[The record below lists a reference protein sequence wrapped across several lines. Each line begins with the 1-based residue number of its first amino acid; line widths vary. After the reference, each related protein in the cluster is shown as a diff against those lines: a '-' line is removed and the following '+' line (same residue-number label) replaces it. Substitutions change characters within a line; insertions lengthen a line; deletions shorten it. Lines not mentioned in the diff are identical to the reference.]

1 MSNLK
6 RTLAGLLAAAA
17 LLTLVACGNQQ
28 SNTPG
33 GGGTTAQVAT
43 YLYKNIPLLDC
54 DPSVEFSDGIITM
67 NNIYETLLYY
77 DIETDTLEPRLATE
91 YSHSEDGLVWTFKIR
106 EGVKFH
112 DGTTMNAEAV
122 KFSIDRTME
131 KGMGASF
138 IWDPVSEIKVV
149 DEYTVEFHLEYP
161 AALDM
166 IAATGYAAFIYSPT
180 AVASY
185 GDVWPEG
192 AECGTGPYVMQS
204 YTPGEEIIL
213 SKFDDYWRGW
223 DGEHFEKA
231 VIRKVA
237 ETASR
242 RQMMEKGDGDIT
254 YALPETDV
262 KEIQSAGQLNVEVS
276 STLQNVVAMLNCER
290 APLDNPLV
298 RQALA
303 YAFPYQDVVDYA
315 VGGYASQSTG
325 AIPAGLWGHSDDLF
339 QYTFDPDKA
348 LELLA
353 EAGVDPSEIHLLL
366 TYSSGDE
373 ALKKMSELYKS
384 ELANIGIELEIRA
397 MSWDT
402 QWEMAKGNEDDRQDI
417 FVMYWWP
424 DTATP
429 FTWLY
434 TLFHTEEMPA
444 YNLNYYYNAEFDEI
458 VDNANILAGIDRAAA
473 EQEFIKA
480 QEILLEDCPSIFA
493 YDLENVWIKNPTFQG
508 HKENP
513 AYPNVVFFY
522 DCYRGQ

>member
-1 MSNLK
+1 MKKLK
-6 RTLAGLLAAAA
+6 RTLAV
-17 LLTLVACGNQQ
+17 LLTVAAVLTLTACGNQPGST
-28 SNTPG
+28 SNG
-33 GGGTTAQVAT
+33 GAPAQVAT
-43 YLYKNIPLLDC
+43 YLYKSIPLLDC

-77 DIETDTLEPRLATE
+77 DMENDKLEPRLATE

-106 EGVKFH
+106 KGVKFH
-112 DGTTMNAEAV
+112 DGTTMDAEAV
-122 KFSIDRTME
+122 KFSIDRTMK

-149 DEYTVEFHLEYP
+149 DSNTVEFHLKYP

-180 AVASY
+180 AVSGY
-185 GDVWPEG
+185 GDIWPEG
-192 AECGTGPYVMQS
+192 AECGTGPYIMQS

-213 SKFDDYWRGW
+213 SKFEDYWRGW
-223 DGEHFEKA
+223 DGEHFDKA
-231 VIRKVA
+231 VIRKVT

-254 YALPETDV
+254 YGLPETDV
-262 KEIQSAGQLNVEVS
+262 KDIKNAGQLTVDVA
-276 STLQNVVAMLNCER
+276 STLENVVAMLNCER

-315 VGGYASQSTG
+315 VGGYATQATG

-339 QYTFDPDKA
+339 QYSFDPDKA

-353 EAGVDPSEIHLLL
+353 QAGVDPSEIHLLL

-384 ELANIGIELEIRA
+384 ELAKIGIELEIRA

-402 QWEMAKGNEDDRQDI
+402 QWEVAKGNESGRQDI
-417 FVMYWWP
+417 FLIYWWP
-424 DTATP
+424 DTASP
-429 FTWLY
+429 FTWLFN
-434 TLFHTEEMPA
+434 LFHSEDLPA
-444 YNLNYYYNAEFDEI
+444 YNLNYYYNKTFDKI
-458 VDNANILAGIDRAAA
+458 VDDANVMAGIDRAAA
-473 EQEFIKA
+473 EKEFIRA
-480 QEILLEDCPSIFA
+480 QEILLEDCPSIFV
-493 YDLENVWIKNPTFQG
+493 YDNDNVWIKNPTFKG

-513 AYPNVVFFY
+513 VYPGVVFFY